1 MNRATQ
7 QGFTLLELVMVM
19 LVIALASAPILGQF
33 TNVAT
38 SLQINE
44 DIQTAV
50 QLAQERAEGILAD
63 RRTLGYAA
71 VPAGTVV
78 ENLAGNYAGYV
89 RTSTVTVI
97 AGGSGGCAAGA
108 TCKEVIVSVPPA
120 EITFIL
126 VDF

>member
-1 MNRATQ
+1 MNRTTQ

-63 RRTLGYAA
+63 RRTLGYGA
-71 VPAGTVV
+71 VPVGTVV
-78 ENLAGNYAGYV
+78 EVLGGNYTGYV
-89 RTSTVTVI
+89 RTVTVNEPPV
-97 AGGSGGCAAGA
+97 GSGCATGA
-108 TCKEVIVSVPPA
+108 TCKEVIVNVPPA